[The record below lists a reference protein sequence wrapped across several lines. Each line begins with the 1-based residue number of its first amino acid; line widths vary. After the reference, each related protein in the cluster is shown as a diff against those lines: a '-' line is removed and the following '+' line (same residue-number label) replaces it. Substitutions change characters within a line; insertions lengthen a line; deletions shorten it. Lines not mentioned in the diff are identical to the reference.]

1 MTKSGGMDL
10 LYRVND
16 RDEIVF
22 VNETWTDFAKSNGG
36 DSLVPSRVLGR
47 SLWEYITD
55 ATTRQVYFDV
65 LKRVRA
71 GRTVQFRLRCD
82 SPSYIRLLEMRVAQ
96 AAAGL
101 TEFRSR
107 LIWEEPRE
115 YQALLEPDRAFS
127 DQFMHVCAWC
137 RKVNVGGVW
146 AEVEEA
152 VISLRLFEQP
162 LLPQLTH
169 GICPACHAEM
179 MDVLNALPPTEK
191 RSRVSP

>member
-1 MTKSGGMDL
+1 VTNSGGTDL

-22 VNETWTDFAKSNGG
+22 VNETWTDFARSNGG
-36 DSLVPSRVLGR
+36 DGLVASRVLGR
-47 SLWEYITD
+47 SLWDYIAD

-65 LKRVRA
+65 LKQVRA

-82 SPSYIRLLEMRVAQ
+82 SPSYMRLLEMRVAQ
-96 AAAGL
+96 VAAGV

-107 LIWEEPRE
+107 VIWEEPQE

-127 DQFMHVCAWC
+127 DQFLHVCAWC
-137 RKVNVGGVW
+137 KKINVAGVW
-146 AEVEEA
+146 AEVEDA
-152 VISLRLFEQP
+152 VISLRLFEHP

-169 GICPACHAEM
+169 GICPSCHAEM
-179 MDVLNALPPTEK
+179 MDVVNALSPTEK
-191 RSRVSP
+191 SSRVPP